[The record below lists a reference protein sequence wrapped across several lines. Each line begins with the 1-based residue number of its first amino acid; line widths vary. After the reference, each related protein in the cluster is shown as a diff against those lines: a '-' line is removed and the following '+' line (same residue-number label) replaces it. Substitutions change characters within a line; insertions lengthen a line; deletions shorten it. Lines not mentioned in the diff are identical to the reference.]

1 MSKTVLVPHTYSFLP
16 PAAPP
21 DVQAVA
27 RQAAKDHKPDT
38 KLYLRELPSLTQQRQ
53 SLVAGLPIE
62 SSSSLGRPIVAE
74 LRRKTENA
82 IEELS
87 TLTAAANSGEF
98 NGLRAEVDQKKR
110 EADRLETAWTG
121 ESKALEVAERILTQ
135 TEKLLKE
142 FDSGPNGDRLK
153 KLRKMDAA
161 IDSSRPSTHRARH
174 RSRSS
179 LGRRS
184 GSH

>member
-1 MSKTVLVPHTYSFLP
+1 M
-16 PAAPP
+16 
-21 DVQAVA
+21 
-27 RQAAKDHKPDT
+27 
-38 KLYLRELPSLTQQRQ
+38 
-53 SLVAGLPIE
+53 
-62 SSSSLGRPIVAE
+62 AE

-87 TLTAAANSGEF
+87 TLTAAAKSGEF

-161 IDSSRPSTHRARH
+161 IDSSRPSTHRGSGIAQEV
-174 RSRSS
+174 
-179 LGRRS
+179 LLDAAQGRIKL
-184 GSH
+184 